1 MPTLLLAALLLA
13 GAPTDTLPVPH
24 AYLNAIAAGT
34 RSRTGA
40 PGPRYWQQ
48 RVEYRIRAELQP
60 DQHKVTGQETIHYL
74 NNSPD
79 TLHQIVFNLP
89 QNVFAPGNPR
99 DRAAPV
105 TGGFILDRVVVEGTE
120 TTIGPP
126 RGATSAAT
134 VAAVRLTRAIAPGGS
149 ADVEI
154 AWHFTVPQGTF
165 RMGRE
170 DSEVFYLGQWYPQI
184 AVYDDL
190 QGWVRDPY
198 LGDGEFYLEYGDF
211 DVRITA
217 PAGWPVSASGVL
229 QNPREV
235 LTPIEIRRLAAL
247 SHDSVTHVLTRDERD
262 AGHATAAGGPDG
274 KLTWHWVAR
283 NVRDFAWG
291 SSDEY
296 VWDAT
301 VAQYPNDDGST
312 RTAVINALYRPE
324 AIAWGQAAAYG
335 RRIIEDHSRWYP
347 YPYPQMTLNEGIV
360 GGGMEY
366 PMITI
371 IGRVRTPESFYSVA
385 SHELGHMWWPMVV
398 GSNERRYA
406 WMDEGMA
413 SFVEDLDTP
422 TLFPDNPGGLGD
434 MNGYLRI
441 AGSDNETESMRAA
454 DLYGSFGNRG
464 VASYGKPATVF
475 RALRAILGEE
485 TFDRALRTYTRR
497 WAFKHPHPLDF
508 FWTFADVSGRKLDWY
523 FYPWMYT
530 TRVLDQAVT
539 DVRADGDATV
549 VTLEDRGS
557 IPMPILLEVTGKDGK
572 THRARFGVD
581 VWKDHEAT
589 VRVPSTGPAVRVVI
603 DPDQMFPDVDRGNNG
618 WEGGSAR

>member
-1 MPTLLLAALLLA
+1 M
-13 GAPTDTLPVPH
+13 
-24 AYLNAIAAGT
+24 
-34 RSRTGA
+34 
-40 PGPRYWQQ
+40 
-48 RVEYRIRAELQP
+48 EYRIQAELHP
-60 DQHKVTGQETIHYL
+60 NRHSVTGRERIHYE
-74 NNSPD
+74 NDSPD
-79 TLHQIVFNLP
+79 TLRQIVFNLP

-99 DRAAPV
+99 DRTVPL
-105 TGGFILDRVVVEGTE
+105 TGGFVIDRMVVQGAE
-120 TTIGPP
+120 TTIAPP
-126 RGATSAAT
+126 RGATSVGT
-134 VAAVRLTRAIAPGGS
+134 VAGVRLTRPIAPRGS
-149 ADVEI
+149 TDVEI
-154 AWHFTVPQGTF
+154 TWHFTIPQGTF

-190 QGWVRDPY
+190 QGWARDPY
-198 LGDGEFYLEYGDF
+198 LGDGEFYLEYDDF
-211 DVRITA
+211 DVELTA

-229 QNPREV
+229 QNPDEV
-235 LTPIEIRRLAAL
+235 LTATERQRLATL

-262 AGHATAAGGPDG
+262 AGHATAPGDAEG
-274 KLTWHWVAR
+274 KLTWHYVAE

-291 SSDEY
+291 SSDKY

-301 VAQYPNDDGST
+301 VARYPNDDGST
-312 RTAVINALYRPE
+312 RTSVINALYRPE
-324 AIAWGQAAAYG
+324 VPAWNEAARYG

-371 IGRVRTPESFYSVA
+371 IGRVRTPRSLYSVA

-413 SFVEDLDTP
+413 TFVEDLDTP
-422 TLFPDNPGGLGD
+422 TLFPDDPGGLGD
-434 MNGYLRI
+434 MSAYVRI

-454 DLYGSFGNRG
+454 DLYGPFGNRG
-464 VASYGKPATVF
+464 MASYGKPATVF
-475 RALRAILGEE
+475 RALRAILGKE

-508 FWTFADVSGRKLDWY
+508 FWTFADVPGRKLDWY

-530 TRVLDQAVT
+530 TRVLDQAVVG
-539 DVRADGDATV
+539 VRADGSAAV

-557 IPMPILLEVTGKDGK
+557 IPMPILLQVTSREGQA
-572 THRARFGVD
+572 HRARFGVD
-581 VWKDHEAT
+581 VWKDHRAE
-589 VRVPSTGPAVRVVI
+589 VRVEGVTDPASVVI
-603 DPDQMFPDVDRGNNG
+603 DPDQMLPDVDRGNNS
-618 WEGGSAR
+618 WAEAAARR